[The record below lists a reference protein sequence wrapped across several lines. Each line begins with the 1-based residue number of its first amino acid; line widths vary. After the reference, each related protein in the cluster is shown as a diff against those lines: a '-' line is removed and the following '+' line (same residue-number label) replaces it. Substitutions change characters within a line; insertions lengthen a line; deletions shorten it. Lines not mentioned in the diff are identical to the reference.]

1 MFVLV
6 YLNYDYCNQIG
17 IYSKTSLEVIQ
28 FFSNK
33 QEGEKAL
40 TILEAAYN
48 SHKRDVEL
56 IPHSEYL
63 EITQEIE

>member
-6 YLNYDYCNQIG
+6 YLNYDYCNQTE
-17 IYSKTSLEVIQ
+17 IYSKTNLEVIQ

-33 QEGEKAL
+33 QEGDKAL
-40 TILEAAYN
+40 SILEAACNYHN
-48 SHKRDVEL
+48 RDVEL

-63 EITQEIE
+63 EIAQGD